1 MKLHSQNAT
10 LTAPTPTK
18 RFGRLGS
25 PITSHPLPTSVEK
38 SPAKCKRIP
47 SNRNVLA
54 STGIQTFSPQ
64 KVLRS
69 FSRYKL

>member
-1 MKLHSQNAT
+1 MKLHTQNAT
-10 LTAPTPTK
+10 LTTPTPTK

-47 SNRNVLA
+47 SNLNVLA
-54 STGIQTFSPQ
+54 NTGIQTFFQQ
-64 KVLRS
+64 KI
-69 FSRYKL
+69 